1 MTTHLYCVLPHEM
14 RESIPQGL
22 SGLAGARVRAIPV
35 DGIVAWVS
43 DVERDAPVAIESVR
57 EQQLVDGV
65 RAHDA
70 VVEAALETGT
80 TPVPARFGQRFENDD
95 ACRAA
100 LARRA
105 VLVETLLTTIQGFVE
120 MTLVITP
127 STRRM
132 IRDLEPVLPDMVEPA
147 TLGAGRRYLETLQ
160 ARESATGAVRRA
172 MDELAA
178 KLSAAAERFVKRS
191 TVHEQLT
198 RLPFRTISHLI
209 RRVAVPDYKQA
220 VDAVT
225 PDQEFRFLLIGP
237 RAPYSFCALSTDS
250 GSMHGMNLA
259 D

>member
-1 MTTHLYCVLPHEM
+1 MTTHLYCVLPHDM
-14 RESIPQGL
+14 REGVPQGL

-43 DVERDAPVAIESVR
+43 DVEREVPVAVERVR

-100 LARRA
+100 LSSRA
-105 VLVETLLTTIQGFVE
+105 ASVESLLSTIQGFVE
-120 MTLVITP
+120 MTLIITP

-132 IRDLEPVLPDMVEPA
+132 IRDLQPVLPDMIEPSVP
-147 TLGAGRRYLETLQ
+147 GAGRQYLESLQ
-160 ARESATGAVRRA
+160 ARESATGAVRQA
-172 MDELAA
+172 MDELAN
-178 KLSAAAERFVKRS
+178 KLTTAAERFVKRS
-191 TVHEQLT
+191 MVHEELT

-209 RRVAVPDYKQA
+209 RRDA
-220 VDAVT
+220 VDAYRQAVGNV
-225 PDQEFRFLLIGP
+225 PADQEFRFLLIGP

-250 GSMHGMNLA
+250 GGMHGMNLA